1 MSTPSRFGKLCRMAT
16 GSELELFGVTMT
28 ARTASCACGQLRI
41 ACVGEPQKVS
51 LCHCLDCQRRTG
63 STYGIAAF
71 FLRDKVRA
79 VGRTST
85 YKRSSDSGFAITFH
99 FCPDCGSTVFW
110 EPERKPEAIAVAI
123 GSFAD
128 PSFPAPTQS
137 VWNERRH
144 PWVTSS
150 F

>member
-1 MSTPSRFGKLCRMAT
+1 MHT
-16 GSELELFGVTMT
+16 
-28 ARTASCACGQLRI
+28 RTASCACGQLRI
-41 ACVGEPQKVS
+41 ACAGEPQKVS

-71 FLRDKVRA
+71 FARDAVAATGRA
-79 VGRTST
+79 ST
-85 YKRSSDSGFAITFH
+85 YQRPSDSGFAVTFY

-110 EPERKPEAIAVAI
+110 EPTRKPDSIAVAV
-123 GSFAD
+123 GAFAD

-144 PWVTSS
+144 PWVS
-150 F
+150 FPG

>member
-1 MSTPSRFGKLCRMAT
+1 M
-16 GSELELFGVTMT
+16 VT
-28 ARTASCACGQLRI
+28 RTASCACGQLDVD
-41 ACVGEPQKVS
+41 CVGEPQKVS

-71 FLRDKVRA
+71 FLRDDVTTK
-79 VGRTST
+79 GRTNT
-85 YKRSSDSGFAITFH
+85 YQRSSDSGHGVRFH
-99 FCPDCGSTVFW
+99 FCPECGSSVYW
-110 EPERKPEAIAVAI
+110 QPERMPTLIAVAV

-144 PWVTSS
+144 PWVPAQD
-150 F
+150 

>member
-1 MSTPSRFGKLCRMAT
+1 MLT
-16 GSELELFGVTMT
+16 
-28 ARTASCACGQLRI
+28 RTASCACGQLRI
-41 ACVGEPQKVS
+41 ACAGEPQKVS

-71 FLRDKVRA
+71 FLRSDVTPQGRA
-79 VGRTST
+79 ST
-85 YKRSSDSGFAITFH
+85 YRRPSDSGFAVTFH

-110 EPERKPEAIAVAI
+110 EPARKPDSIAVAV
-123 GSFAD
+123 GAFAD

-144 PWVTSS
+144 PWVSFSS
-150 F
+150 